1 MAPVPSSCRWSLWAT
16 LTLWLGTGSI
26 WQLEPPRMLTIS
38 FWSSN
43 GAVKP
48 PFEAS
53 RSELASESSSCHEV
67 ALGDTDPLELRLP
80 NSFPYSSL
88 LHENTLAKLRELTR
102 CFPRSPGQKWLVAT
116 SSCHWSLLATLT
128 LWKRTSPFLPLIF
141 LPRRRNTLSSRVN
154 AHAAS
159 RGVHVRNWG
168 LVLPAVVDRSGRP

>member
-1 MAPVPSSCRWSLWAT
+1 MPSSCRWSLWAT

-43 GAVKP
+43 GAVKL

-53 RSELASESSSCHEV
+53 RSELASESSSCHDF
-67 ALGDTDPLELRLP
+67 ALGGSDPLELRLP

-88 LHENTLAKLRELTR
+88 LHENTLAKLRELPR

-116 SSCHWSLLATLT
+116 SSCHWSLLASLT
-128 LWKRTSPFLPLIF
+128 LWKRTSLFFSPFFVPF
-141 LPRRRNTLSSRVN
+141 CRRLLTLSCTNS
-154 AHAAS
+154 
-159 RGVHVRNWG
+159 
-168 LVLPAVVDRSGRP
+168 